1 MVAIMKFCVLS
12 FSGTEGIC
20 AGSYLPSAVCLV
32 HGKISAQFVE
42 LWIKTSSG
50 LLTESLVKHFQTIQ

>member
-1 MVAIMKFCVLS
+1 MS